1 MFTIYININIH
12 MKLYI
17 KFMCV
22 VFVSL
27 VGEFDSESFLGFTV
41 FCVCF
46 VFLMRIV
53 GLTEGL

>member
-22 VFVSL
+22 VFVLL
-27 VGEFDSESFLGFTV
+27 VRSYCWFVRIVGSFDSESFLGFTV
-41 FCVCF
+41 FF
-46 VFLMRIV
+46 
-53 GLTEGL
+53 